1 MADDDSSSK
10 AVVLKVFGPEL
21 GERLAVAAGH
31 GRGKNYRGVL
41 EPTDAVTQC
50 EKAGS
55 PFVPGMKCYLCNQP
69 IPAKEELSGPDDELY
84 VECEHIFSVTEARWY
99 LDIYMTRRPPGDP
112 WTKEAVRLEY
122 AQAHRV
128 CNQAKSN
135 YNFFTGNASGTP
147 VLNMVGIRKI
157 LLNIQAR
164 ARKNISKYA
173 KQPRLQTIM
182 TNIANEVTKQ
192 ASAIADRVTGILAQI
207 QANAPKDE
215 GSQAMTVLVRSSLL
229 ADPETLPP
237 SLRQIH
243 DAWYANAP
251 AAREKA
257 ESLFRDFVTQTYSRY
272 PQLQPTTLY
281 GLLFA
286 GLSLPTQDVQIP
298 QSAVET
304 VLSAYFKQ
312 VPADES
318 SEKLLLSS
326 VYSALYLHVLTTLLQ
341 QPVTDATL
349 DTVCAL
355 STRLAIVL
363 ENEPKVVSIV
373 GPPPSLPESLK
384 ARCEI
389 LSKNRERAYRTEARD
404 LNQSLDEL
412 VDPPTA
418 EEDADYFLGELA
430 RRLSA
435 RLQTTYGMANES
447 ADRAAGS
454 ISASA
459 REAFLETYPEGIDRA
474 KEAAANV
481 AVGLVSLGF
490 MRTNPEAAEKLGDQ
504 VYKFILNSRTSE
516 TVTYGG
522 GLQARRGLYSNHV
535 GGAADVVPRNRPGL
549 YAGLRKRPE
558 PRRTARVR
566 QHTRKSRTRRQ
577 RHALDR
583 V

>member
-10 AVVLKVFGPEL
+10 AVVLKVFGREL

-31 GRGKNYRGVL
+31 GRGKDYRGVL
-41 EPTDAVTQC
+41 EPTEAVAQC
-50 EKAGS
+50 EKAGA
-55 PFVPGMKCYLCNQP
+55 PFVAGMKCYLCNQP

-99 LDIYMTRRPPGDP
+99 LDIYMRSRPPGDP

-135 YNFFTGNASGTP
+135 YNFFTGDASGTP

-164 ARKNISKYA
+164 ARKDISKYA
-173 KQPRLQTIM
+173 KKPQLQMIM
-182 TNIANEVTKQ
+182 SNIANGVTKQ
-192 ASAIADRVTGILAQI
+192 ADAIASRVTGILAHI
-207 QANAPKDE
+207 QANAPKEE
-215 GSQAMTVLVRSSLL
+215 GYQAMTVLVRSSLL
-229 ADPETLPP
+229 ADPATLPP
-237 SLRQIH
+237 SLKTIH
-243 DAWYANAP
+243 DAWYADAP

-257 ESLFRDFVTQTYSRY
+257 DALFRDFVTQTYIRY
-272 PQLQPTTLY
+272 PQLQPATLY
-281 GLLFA
+281 GLLFG
-286 GLSLPTQDVQIP
+286 GLPPFAQDLQIP
-298 QSAVET
+298 QSAVEF

-312 VPADES
+312 VPPDES

-326 VYSALYLHVLTTLLQ
+326 VYSALYIQTLTALLQ
-341 QPVTDATL
+341 QPVPDATL
-349 DTVCAL
+349 DVLCAL
-355 STRLAIVL
+355 STRLAVVL
-363 ENEPKVVSIV
+363 ENEPKVVSVV

-384 ARCEI
+384 TRCEI

-404 LNQSLDEL
+404 LNQSLEEL

-418 EEDADYFLGELA
+418 EEDADYFLGELVQ
-430 RRLSA
+430 RLSA
-435 RLQTTYGMANES
+435 RLQMYGMAKEQ
-447 ADRAAGS
+447 ADRTAGS

-459 REAFLETYPEGIDRA
+459 REAFIETYPEGLDRA

-490 MRTNPEAAEKLGDQ
+490 MRTNPAAAEDLGDR

-522 GLQARRGLYSNHV
+522 GLRARRDLYGNARSRTSSSVRSGL
-535 GGAADVVPRNRPGL
+535 D
-549 YAGLRKRPE
+549 AGLRKRTW
-558 PRRTARVR
+558 PRATPRVR
-566 QHTRKSRTRRQ
+566 QRARKSSTRRQ
-577 RHALDR
+577 RKHLDR
-583 V
+583 L